1 MLVRH
6 LDVIRLPARAWAVP
20 IPPYLA
26 LAAAPQNFHDTQQQL
41 RGQK

>member
-1 MLVRH
+1 MLNVTRM
-6 LDVIRLPARAWAVP
+6 LARAWAVP
-20 IPPYLA
+20 ILPYKV